1 MFRHSF
7 LHEDRDPTV
16 SQSAAPCETGHEL
29 CPQVDTPEMGR
40 GVLGVTGHCMDTGLS
55 LPLPA
60 RDQLGQPSPASQGP
74 HCSEGFRHWR
84 LGSGA
89 P

>member
-1 MFRHSF
+1 
-7 LHEDRDPTV
+7 
-16 SQSAAPCETGHEL
+16 
-29 CPQVDTPEMGR
+29 
-40 GVLGVTGHCMDTGLS
+40 MDMGLS

-60 RDQLGQPSPASQGP
+60 RDRLGQPSPASRGP